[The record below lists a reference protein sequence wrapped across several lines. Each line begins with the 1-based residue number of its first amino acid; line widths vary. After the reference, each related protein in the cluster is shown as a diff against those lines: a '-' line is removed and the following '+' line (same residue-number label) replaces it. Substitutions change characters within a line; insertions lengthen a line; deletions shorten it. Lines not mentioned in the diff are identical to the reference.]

1 MSIAVAILDPPPTTC
16 EYCPLYDLHDRAD
29 RDYDSI
35 RLRMLDESLLFIDDE
50 HLSKRHENCPL
61 VLVPGDKESLVSG
74 LRNLHRPR

>member
-16 EYCPLYDLHDRAD
+16 EYCPLYDLYDRAD
-29 RDYDSI
+29 RDSI
-35 RLRMLDESLLFIDDE
+35 RLCTLDESLLFIDDE

-61 VLVPGDKESLVSG
+61 VLAPGDKESLVSG